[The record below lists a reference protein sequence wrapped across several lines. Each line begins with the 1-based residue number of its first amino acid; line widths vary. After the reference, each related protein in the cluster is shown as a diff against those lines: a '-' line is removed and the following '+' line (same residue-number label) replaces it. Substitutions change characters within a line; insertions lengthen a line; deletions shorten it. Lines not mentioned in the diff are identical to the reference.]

1 MIFHQQQKWLELQ
14 QHNMK
19 IEIKGENQKKI
30 EIEMKDLNLDERGDF
45 NDLYSGATFGEY
57 KWSAFAKSC
66 LIATKLTDDQLNEY
80 TDLDIINISK
90 ECYVVVNKKKL
101 KK

>member
-30 EIEMKDLNLDERGDF
+30 EIEMKDLNLDERGEF
-45 NDLYSGATFGEY
+45 NDLYSSATFGDY

-66 LIATKLTDDQLNEY
+66 LLATKLTEDQLNEH

-90 ECYVVVNKKKL
+90 ECYMVVNKKKL